1 LKVIDTLSEGF
12 GTANRR
18 LWIIAIPI
26 LFDLFLWLGPK
37 LLIGPHLA
45 QLVQADLPDQ
55 YAGYEALIQQTLAG
69 FNLFSL
75 AAIYL
80 PSLVVRLDATPLDSL
95 TSNLSVNSPITF
107 GLLALGI
114 MLAGLWLSCLYLGLI
129 AQVVRDGQTDLR
141 TMAGA
146 VWRYWSRLVAFLL
159 VVLSLLCLGA
169 IPLGIVYVALSSVSS
184 TASEFLAFL
193 VQIGLIWAIVYLFF
207 AVQALLL
214 SEVGPLQAIRLS
226 AAVIA
231 GNFWAAITFIGLTFL
246 ITLGLPI
253 AWQLIANQ
261 PAGLALGI
269 IGNAYIGTGVATA
282 AFLFYRER
290 LERLKS
296 AAPRTPQEIQ

>member
-1 LKVIDTLSEGF
+1 MKVIDTLSEGF

-37 LLIGPHLA
+37 LIVGPHLA
-45 QLVQADLPDQ
+45 QLVQADLPAQ
-55 YAGYEALIQQTLAG
+55 YADYQALIQQTVAG

-80 PSLVVRLDATPLDSL
+80 PSLVVRLDATPLDAF
-95 TSNLSVNSPITF
+95 TANLAVNSLVTL

-129 AQVVRDGQTDLR
+129 AQVVRDGETDLR
-141 TMAGA
+141 AMARA
-146 VWRYWSRLVAFLL
+146 VWRYWRRLIAFLL
-159 VVLSLLCLGA
+159 VVLFSLALGA
-169 IPLGIVYVALSSVSS
+169 IPVGIVYLALSSISS
-184 TASEFLAFL
+184 TAGEFLAFL

-207 AVQALLL
+207 AVQALVL
-214 SEVGPLQAIRLS
+214 SDVGPLQAIRLS
-226 AAVIA
+226 VAVIA
-231 GNFWAAITFIGLTFL
+231 SNFWAAITFIGLTFL

-261 PAGLALGI
+261 PAGLAVGI
-269 IGNAYIGTGVATA
+269 VGNAYIGTGVATA

-290 LERLKS
+290 LERLK
-296 AAPRTPQEIQ
+296 AAAAKPTQEIQ